1 MAPTNAEIV
10 AGALART
17 RKVMRAAYDQTRG
30 PIPSL
35 GPRQEASRRDRG
47 PPPSVWTS
55 PIILSLPAEDDARHA
70 VEAAVR
76 EMADVNALPS
86 LLPLKSAPVVA
97 EWVAVKR
104 DGTHPAG
111 GDSPESR
118 FCALNRDL
126 QNDRTIIFVHGGGFL

>member
-1 MAPTNAEIV
+1 MAPTNAEII
-10 AGALART
+10 AGALARI
-17 RKVMRAAYDQTRG
+17 RKVMRAAYDPTRG

-55 PIILSLPAEDDARHA
+55 PVILSLPAEDDARHA

-76 EMADVNALPS
+76 EMADANALPS
-86 LLPLKSAPVVA
+86 LLPLESAPVVA

-118 FCALNRDL
+118 FCALNRDV